1 MTSQIILVTNQIC
14 RRHNSHKPLLS
25 VSTGHIMAA
34 CHSLGVVNGKIVG
47 DPLDLEIFNHS
58 DSKLDV
64 PIMKVPKKNIFAAF
78 ATSFAANFAAAF
90 TASVGNSKISQLK
103 QFPFSSELARQS
115 VLVKIEQGEGFDSVQ
130 VRALRTE
137 IWIRPWIRP

>member
-1 MTSQIILVTNQIC
+1 
-14 RRHNSHKPLLS
+14 
-25 VSTGHIMAA
+25 MAA

-78 ATSFAANFAAAF
+78 ATSFTANFAAAF

-103 QFPFSSELARQS
+103 QFPFTSELARQS
-115 VLVKIEQGEGFDSVQ
+115 VLVKIEQDEGFASVQ
-130 VRALRTE
+130 VRALRTRTGYTYN
-137 IWIRPWIRP
+137 IVHII

>member
-1 MTSQIILVTNQIC
+1 
-14 RRHNSHKPLLS
+14 
-25 VSTGHIMAA
+25 MAA
-34 CHSLGVVNGKIVG
+34 CHSLGIVNGKIVG

-58 DSKLDV
+58 DSKPDV

-115 VLVKIEQGEGFDSVQ
+115 VLVKIEQDKGFDSVQ
-130 VRALRTE
+130 VRDHRINTNKPYMIRT
-137 IWIRPWIRP
+137 I

>member
-1 MTSQIILVTNQIC
+1 MIELCHQHQSYRPSPST
-14 RRHNSHKPLLS
+14 
-25 VSTGHIMAA
+25 STGHIMAA

-64 PIMKVPKKNIFAAF
+64 PIMKIPKKNIFAAF

-115 VLVKIEQGEGFDSVQ
+115 VLVKIEQDEGFASVQ
-130 VRALRTE
+130 VRTLRTKTGYT
-137 IWIRPWIRP
+137 

>member
-1 MTSQIILVTNQIC
+1 
-14 RRHNSHKPLLS
+14 
-25 VSTGHIMAA
+25 MAA

-64 PIMKVPKKNIFAAF
+64 PIMKIPKKNIFAAF

-115 VLVKIEQGEGFDSVQ
+115 VLVKIQQDEGSNSVQ
-130 VRALRTE
+130 VRAQKLAILT
-137 IWIRPWIRP
+137 IWTILYYI

>member
-1 MTSQIILVTNQIC
+1 
-14 RRHNSHKPLLS
+14 
-25 VSTGHIMAA
+25 MAA
-34 CHSLGVVNGKIVG
+34 CHSLEVDNGKIVG

-103 QFPFSSELARQS
+103 QFPFSSELARRAKLNRTK
-115 VLVKIEQGEGFDSVQ
+115 VLF
-130 VRALRTE
+130 LF
-137 IWIRPWIRP
+137 RPGLSGHELAILTVW

>member
-1 MTSQIILVTNQIC
+1 
-14 RRHNSHKPLLS
+14 
-25 VSTGHIMAA
+25 MAA

-103 QFPFSSELARQS
+103 QFPFSELVRQS

-130 VRALRTE
+130 VRALRT
-137 IWIRPWIRP
+137 ILIKLSIQN